1 MPELPED
8 RPGPGEAAE
17 PLPVMPLRDV
27 VVYPHI
33 IKPLLVG
40 RPLSV
45 AALRASLEADR
56 GKRVVLVAQRQAEV
70 EDPGA
75 EDLYEVGTL
84 AAVLQQRSRLQDGVI
99 KVLVEGHA
107 RVAVDACELAD
118 GYLRAR
124 HHLVEETAVADPVL
138 AASLRSSVLEAFSGL
153 TKARQIPEDIVRVL
167 GGIDELGRLVDA
179 VADHL
184 GGVDAAEH
192 HECQELLEMTDVSE
206 RAHRLLSLIATRL
219 DAVRMEKKIQGQVR
233 RQMEKSHRE
242 YYLNEQIKAIQREL
256 GQSDDDGESKSAFD
270 ALKEKIVSAGMPE
283 EARDKCQGELRKLKM
298 MSPMSAEA
306 SVVRGYLEWMVSV
319 PWKKRSR
326 LRADIRRAEQ
336 CLDADHY
343 GLKDVKEQIIEH
355 LAVQRRV
362 RKLRGPIL
370 CLVGPPGVGKTSLG
384 ESIARATQRRF
395 IRMSLGGVRDEAE
408 IRGHRRTYIGSMPGR
423 VIQKMVKAG
432 AKNPLFLFDEIDKIG
447 MDWRGDPAAA
457 MLEVLDPQQNH
468 QFGDHYLEVDYD
480 LSETMFLCTANTMD
494 IPPALLDR
502 MDTVRL
508 PGYTEDEK
516 FAIARRHLWPSQ
528 TKKHGLKD
536 AEIELPDETVY
547 ELIRSYSREAGVRQL
562 DRLLAQL
569 CRKVVKRLALDS
581 SLRRLALAP
590 DTLLEHLGARKYR
603 YGLAKERCQVGHV
616 NGLGW
621 SPAGGDLLDIEA
633 LAVHGRGQHVH
644 TGSLGDVM
652 RESIKAAF
660 AVVRSR
666 AQSLGIRAN
675 FYERYDFHIH
685 VPEGAT
691 PKDGP
696 SAGIAMCTA
705 LVSALTGVATRAD
718 LAMTGEITLHGR
730 VLPIG
735 GLKEKLLAAHRG
747 GIKVVVI
754 PAENEKDLRDVPEHI
769 REGLDIR
776 SVAWIDD
783 VFPLALDKPLEALSD
798 EDYLSDYPLRPFAG
812 YAEDDD
818 PERERANAH

>member
-1 MPELPED
+1 MPDSQPIRGASTAL
-8 RPGPGEAAE
+8 
-17 PLPVMPLRDV
+17 LPVMPLRDV
-27 VVYPHI
+27 VVYPHV

-40 RPLSV
+40 RPLSI
-45 AALRASLEADR
+45 AALRACLEADK
-56 GKRVVLVAQRQAEV
+56 GKRVVLVAQRQADV

-75 EDLYEVGTL
+75 EDLYDVGTL
-84 AAVLQQRSRLQDGVI
+84 AVVLQQRSRLQDGVI
-99 KVLVEGHA
+99 KVLVEGLS
-107 RVAVDACELAD
+107 RVAVDEYDTVD
-118 GYLRAR
+118 GCLRAR
-124 HHLVEETAVADPVL
+124 HRPLEETAVTEPVL
-138 AASLRSSVLEAFSGL
+138 VTSLRSSVLEAFSKL
-153 TKARQIPEDIVRVL
+153 IKARQIPEDTARVV
-167 GGIDELGRLVDA
+167 GGIDDLGRLVDT

-192 HECQELLEMTDVSE
+192 RECQTLLEMTDVNE
-206 RAHRLLSLIATRL
+206 RAHQLLSLIATRL

-256 GQSDDDGESKSAFD
+256 DQSDEGGENKSATD
-270 ALKEKIVSAGMPE
+270 ALQEKIEEAGMPD
-283 EARDKCQGELRKLKM
+283 EAKDKCQVELRKLKM

-306 SVVRGYLEWMVSV
+306 SVVRGYLDWVVSV

-326 LRADIRRAEQ
+326 LRSNIKQAEA

-343 GLKDVKEQIIEH
+343 GLKDVKERILEH

-362 RKLRGPIL
+362 RKMRGPIL

-408 IRGHRRTYIGSMPGR
+408 IRGHRRTYIGSLPGR

-432 AKNPLFLFDEIDKIG
+432 VKNPLFLFDEIDKIG
-447 MDWRGDPAAA
+447 MDWRGDPASA
-457 MLEVLDPQQNH
+457 MLEVLDPQQNSR
-468 QFGDHYLEVDYD
+468 FGDHYLEVDYD

-494 IPPALLDR
+494 VPPALLDR
-502 MDTVRL
+502 MDIVRL

-528 TKKHGLKD
+528 TKQHGLKD
-536 AEIELPDETVY
+536 AEIALPDETVY

-569 CRKVVKRLALDS
+569 CRKVVKQLAVDS
-581 SLRRLALAP
+581 SLKKMALLP
-590 DTLLEHLGARKYR
+590 ETLVEHLGARKYR
-603 YGLAKERCQVGHV
+603 YGLAQERCQVGHV

-621 SPAGGDLLDIEA
+621 SPTGGDLLDIEA
-633 LAVHGRGQHVH
+633 LAVHGRGRHVR

-652 RESIKAAF
+652 QESIKAAF
-660 AVVRSR
+660 AVVRKR
-666 AQSLGIRAN
+666 AQALGIQAN
-675 FYERYDFHIH
+675 FFERYDFHVH

-705 LVSALTGVATRAD
+705 LVSALTGVATHAD

-747 GIKVVVI
+747 GIKTVVI
-754 PAENEKDLRDVPEHI
+754 PAENEKDLRDVPERI
-769 REGLDIR
+769 REDLDIR
-776 SVAWIDD
+776 TVSWIDE
-783 VFPLALDKPLEALSD
+783 VFPLALDKPLQPLSD
-798 EDYLSDYPLRPFAG
+798 EDYLRDYPLRPFLA

-818 PERERANAH
+818 AKGDRAQAH